1 VAPHEEVAVLGE
13 ACALL
18 AALTWSVSVILFKR
32 SEAVTPLAMNLF
44 KNTVAAVLLG
54 LTLGALLLGG
64 FTELPLQRSQADW
77 ARLLFSGVLGIAAS
91 DTLIFMAL
99 RRLGASLL
107 AVVDCIYAPTIVVL
121 SVVVLHEPVPA
132 AFLAGGA
139 LVVGGVLLTVTE
151 RIPEQ
156 PEVAAPAEPAE
167 APAASVAA
175 PIDTQADPQT
185 EAPPAPLDPRER
197 AVGVAFGLAGIAAM
211 ASGVVLAKPALAS
224 GDLVEVTLVR
234 LLAGVVALLFWV
246 TLKPLIGL
254 DPGGAARAEVLG
266 VLGRRDVWRTL
277 IPASVLGTYVAMLF
291 WLGGFKWAPV
301 SVASVLNQTS
311 TVFIVV
317 LAAIFLAEP
326 LTRGRTVAVVLG
338 VGGSVLVL
346 L

>member
-1 VAPHEEVAVLGE
+1 MLGE

-44 KNTVAAVLLG
+44 KNTVAAALLG
-54 LTLGALLLGG
+54 LTLAALLLSGW
-64 FTELPLQRSQADW
+64 TELPLQRSRTDW
-77 ARLLFSGVLGIAAS
+77 ARLLLSGVLGIAAS

-107 AVVDCIYAPTIVVL
+107 AVVDCIYAPTIVAL
-121 SVVVLHEPVPA
+121 SVLVLHEPVPA
-132 AFLAGGA
+132 SFLAGGA

-151 RIPEQ
+151 R
-156 PEVAAPAEPAE
+156 APAQEQVTPLELGGAAE

-175 PIDTQADPQT
+175 PIDTAT
-185 EAPPAPLDPRER
+185 AAPPAEPGQR
-197 AVGVAFGLAGIAAM
+197 ALGIAYGLAGIAAM
-211 ASGVVLAKPALAS
+211 AAGVVLAKPALDS

-234 LLAGVVALLFWV
+234 LLAGVAALLLWV
-246 TLKPLIGL
+246 SLKPLIGL
-254 DPGGAARAEVLG
+254 DPGGAARSEVLS

-301 SVASVLNQTS
+301 SVASVLNQLAS
-311 TVFIVV
+311 VFTVV
-317 LAAIFLAEP
+317 LAWLMLGEP
-326 LTRGRTVAVVLG
+326 LSGRRITGTLAAVVGAALVMATRGP
-338 VGGSVLVL
+338 
-346 L
+346 

>member
-1 VAPHEEVAVLGE
+1 VLGE

-54 LTLGALLLGG
+54 LTLLALLLGG
-64 FTELPLQRSQADW
+64 WTELPLARSRGDW
-77 ARLLFSGVLGIAAS
+77 GRLLFSGVLGIAVS

-151 RIPEQ
+151 RTPDEPEL
-156 PEVAAPAEPAE
+156 P
-167 APAASVAA
+167 ASVAA
-175 PIDTQADPQT
+175 PI
-185 EAPPAPLDPRER
+185 EAAASEGAGERAAPADPRER
-197 AVGVAFGLAGIAAM
+197 ALGVAFGLAGIASM
-211 ASGVVLAKPALAS
+211 AAGVVLAKPALAS

-234 LLAGVVALLFWV
+234 LLAGVVALLLWV
-246 TLKPLIGL
+246 SLKPLVGL
-254 DPGGAARAEVLG
+254 DAGGAARAEVLG

-301 SVASVLNQTS
+301 SVASVLNQLAS
-311 TVFIVV
+311 VFTVILAWLMLGESLSGRRITGT
-317 LAAIFLAEP
+317 LAAVAGAALVMA
-326 LTRGRTVAVVLG
+326 TRGG
-338 VGGSVLVL
+338 
-346 L
+346 

>member
-1 VAPHEEVAVLGE
+1 MLGE

-54 LTLGALLLGG
+54 LTLLALLLGG
-64 FTELPLQRSQADW
+64 WTELPLERSRGDW
-77 ARLLFSGVLGIAAS
+77 ARLLFSGVLGIAVS

-151 RIPEQ
+151 RTPDEPEL
-156 PEVAAPAEPAE
+156 P
-167 APAASVAA
+167 ASVAA
-175 PIDTQADPQT
+175 PIEAEANEGDAAQGEESDPQ
-185 EAPPAPLDPRER
+185 DRRRER
-197 AVGVAFGLAGIAAM
+197 ALGVAFGLAGIAAM
-211 ASGVVLAKPALAS
+211 ASGVVLAKPALDS

-234 LLAGVVALLFWV
+234 LLAGVAALLLWV
-246 TLKPLIGL
+246 SLKPLIGL
-254 DPGGAARAEVLG
+254 DPGGAARSEVLS

-301 SVASVLNQTS
+301 SVASVLNQLAS
-311 TVFIVV
+311 VFTVV
-317 LAAIFLAEP
+317 LAWLMLGEP
-326 LTRGRTVAVVLG
+326 LSGRRITGTLAAVVGAALVMATRGP
-338 VGGSVLVL
+338 
-346 L
+346 